1 MDTTTVDK
9 DVVAGAAPPAGAAQQ
24 ASAAN
29 DDYSYDDALQAFRV
43 PLEFESFVA
52 HSIAVPRPGSG
63 NTIERWREFARIAA
77 DDLNLARLAESHA
90 DALAIINECRA
101 RFVPHRHSRWAVW
114 GNDLPATSLRAVRW
128 EEAYLLSGTKGWCA
142 GAPWVSDALVAC
154 RDSESQPLLLHVN
167 LDQEGVQIGP
177 ERDGGV
183 GLSECGSRDVTFNN
197 AIGEAIG
204 LPGEYASRAGYWH
217 AAMGVAACWYGAA
230 VAIAGVLRERC
241 EKRPDAHARA
251 HLGAI
256 DVALSAAAGVLRG
269 AADVIDAAPK
279 RDLQGL
285 ALRVRGIVE
294 FAASTTMERVGRALG
309 AAPLC
314 LDHEHSRRVADLM
327 VFLRQSHAERDL
339 EQLSAFSIRE
349 YSSWML

>member
-1 MDTTTVDK
+1 MDTTFGK
-9 DVVAGAAPPAGAAQQ
+9 EVVAGAAPLTAPHAF
-24 ASAAN
+24 AAN
-29 DDYSYDDALQAFRV
+29 DDYSYDDTRQAFRV
-43 PLEFESFVA
+43 PLEFESFVSHA
-52 HSIAVPRPGSG
+52 TELPLPGSG
-63 NTIERWREFARIAA
+63 STIERWREFARIAS

-114 GNDLPATSLRAVRW
+114 TNDLPVCSLHAVRW
-128 EEAYLLSGTKGWCA
+128 EDAYLLSGTRHWCA
-142 GAPWVSDALVAC
+142 GAPWVTDALVSC
-154 RDSESQPLLLHVN
+154 RDSESQPLLLHVH
-167 LDQEGVQIGP
+167 LDQEGVEIEP

-183 GLSECGSRDVTFNN
+183 GLSECGSRDVNFSN
-197 AIGEAIG
+197 AIGEAVG
-204 LPGEYASRAGYWH
+204 QPGEYSSRPGYWH

-230 VAIAGVLRERC
+230 VAIAGLLRERC

-269 AADVIDAAPK
+269 AADVIDAAPR

-294 FAASTTMERVGRALG
+294 FAASTTVDRVGRALG

-314 LDHEHSRRVADLM
+314 LDHEHSRRVADLT

-339 EQLSAFSIRE
+339 EQLSAFSLKE
-349 YSSWML
+349 HASWIL